1 MMKIEEIW
9 IYPIKSCAGYRVA
22 ESELQTT
29 GLKHDRNWMLV
40 DESGRFV
47 SQRKLPSMARITAVA
62 TEDHLR
68 IRFRHPSEKSLSET
82 VHRAESWHGHWLE
95 ADLDPGS
102 QNPASVSVW
111 SDTVT
116 AHCYPDDINS
126 ELSSWLGQTV
136 RLVKMA
142 SSTARMRNKKEDTGT
157 FAVSFADGYPVLLVN
172 RASHRQLMEEQNVA
186 SPVQRFRANL
196 ITTAELPFVEESWSE
211 AWSKNFRFEN
221 FKPCVRCVM
230 IDVDQLSGNPQRDTL
245 HLLADFRAANLD
257 DRRVIFGMNM
267 IPAQVGTIREGDEL
281 HAR

>member
-142 SSTARMRNKKEDTGT
+142 SSTARMRNKKRTQARLQFHLRT
-157 FAVSFADGYPVLLVN
+157 AIPFCSLIAPVIVNSWKNKTSLLRCSVF
-172 RASHRQLMEEQNVA
+172 EQ
-186 SPVQRFRANL
+186 
-196 ITTAELPFVEESWSE
+196 T
-211 AWSKNFRFEN
+211 
-221 FKPCVRCVM
+221 
-230 IDVDQLSGNPQRDTL
+230 
-245 HLLADFRAANLD
+245 
-257 DRRVIFGMNM
+257 
-267 IPAQVGTIREGDEL
+267 
-281 HAR
+281 